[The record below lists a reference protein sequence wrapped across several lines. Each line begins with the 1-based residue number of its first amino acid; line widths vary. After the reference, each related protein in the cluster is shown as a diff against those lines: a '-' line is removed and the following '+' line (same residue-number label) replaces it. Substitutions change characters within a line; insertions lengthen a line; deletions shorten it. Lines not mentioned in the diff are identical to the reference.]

1 MYADRLKKFTELYK
15 KLTLAHNGDMVFTD
29 FVKLCAISIYNSFAK
44 SKEME
49 QEYLT
54 TIKKYEKKY
63 QDLFPQMF
71 GQLIMMYEESD
82 DIVDILG
89 PFYERKNL
97 GQKSLGQFFTPA
109 HISEFISEISLGD
122 EKNIKRKIEENGF
135 LTMSDPA
142 CGAGRSVACFCQSIE
157 EKKYKLPKRFT
168 YNCKG
173 YI

>member
-89 PFYERKNL
+89 PF
-97 GQKSLGQFFTPA
+97 
-109 HISEFISEISLGD
+109 
-122 EKNIKRKIEENGF
+122 
-135 LTMSDPA
+135 
-142 CGAGRSVACFCQSIE
+142 
-157 EKKYKLPKRFT
+157 
-168 YNCKG
+168 
-173 YI
+173 